1 MSNLNNQAIDD
12 FVEELLNDPET
23 NIYLLPDAIE
33 RPLYA
38 NLLKLMFHSLEKAV
52 KSFKVD
58 FIGHEIKIVFEP
70 KSEGLRRGSDE
81 STETESQSNEN
92 YNKSLETKN

>member
-1 MSNLNNQAIDD
+1 MGKLNNDAIDD

-70 KSEGLRRGSDE
+70 KSEGLRQE
-81 STETESQSNEN
+81 SEETNNIYRKQ
-92 YNKSLETKN
+92 LETKN